1 MKNIY
6 SIFLIIFLLLTNFKY
21 VVAANDDDIYKKIDI
36 FSEVLDK
43 INKEY
48 VDAIQLYL
56 LALRRNTLMKVGL
69 FRENFRFY
77 RNLDIDFSFQ
87 VKNENFKLLSNPNIP
102 IKRHVH
108 SVWENTHEKTRD
120 ELSKDNYKRFLTKW
134 KNYKHLL
141 IN

>member
-1 MKNIY
+1 MK
-6 SIFLIIFLLLTNFKY
+6 LT
-21 VVAANDDDIYKKIDI
+21 
-36 FSEVLDK
+36 
-43 INKEY
+43 NKEY

-56 LALRRNTLMKVGL
+56 LALRRNTFMKVGL

>member
-1 MKNIY
+1 MLIWQPKNWIKDLKDQN
-6 SIFLIIFLLLTNFKY
+6 IGLTGPFGLKTTDLNHFHEIST
-21 VVAANDDDIYKKIDI
+21 D
-36 FSEVLDK
+36 
-43 INKEY
+43 KEY

-56 LALRRNTLMKVGL
+56 IAARRNTFVKAGL

-87 VKNENFKLLSNPNIP
+87 VKHKDFKLLSNPNIA
-102 IKRHVH
+102 IKRHTH
-108 SVWENTHEKTRD
+108 SVWENMHEKTRD
-120 ELSKDNYKRFLTKW
+120 ELSKDNYKRFLKKW